1 MSSVNSPFEL
11 ILLYLVPCALC
22 DCLLLSPL
30 SSPPATFKCA
40 FYQSNS
46 WATAERSTDWARE
59 KAPSSQLSC
68 FIWLLLSRPVF
79 PCEAAQLCVLMGLV
93 KLLPCYPLSQHW
105 TPSQSTARKNVW
117 WKRKFVFWATN
128 VFSPSS
134 SFHSI
139 SISSVGKYG
148 QKAPTIHLNIK
159 N

>member
-1 MSSVNSPFEL
+1 MDVIFEFSFWADFALSP
-11 ILLYLVPCALC
+11 LLCSLSH
-22 DCLLLSPL
+22 CLLLSPL

-46 WATAERSTDWARE
+46 WATAERSTDSAAE
-59 KAPSSQLSC
+59 KAPASPLSR

-79 PCEAAQLCVLMGLV
+79 PCEAAQLCVLTGLV

-117 WKRKFVFWATN
+117 WKREFVFWAIN
-128 VFSPSS
+128 VFFPQPLVIL
-134 SFHSI
+134 F
-139 SISSVGKYG
+139 
-148 QKAPTIHLNIK
+148 PCPLLENIAIGFYVY